1 MRKNIILLLSFL
13 LLVGCFQTGSG
24 SGLSI
29 GITGTRF
36 SLHQLKGNER
46 GNIFLLPTRQQ
57 YQEDLIYKNYE
68 KLVSEALQRNGLRV
82 TRDEK
87 TANYVGLINYGFVTQ
102 QSSVSTANYKIN
114 NRTVSF
120 ESENY
125 PINPTRGKIE
135 YDIFGKPLLV
145 ERFDR
150 VLEFYLYEISDEK
163 SKQILYSK
171 LSSTGACN
179 NINSVAE
186 DLTTMLF
193 LNYPPKNNETEKL
206 TNFELKVGKC

>member
-1 MRKNIILLLSFL
+1 MRKNIILFLLFL
-13 LLVGCFQTGSG
+13 LLVGCQTGSG
-24 SGLSI
+24 SGFSI
-29 GITGTRF
+29 GIFGTRF

-193 LNYPPKNNETEKL
+193 LNYPPKNNETEKI